1 VAKNKTKLGR
11 RTLAEHIRAAAT
23 GSGESI
29 YQIARNSGVDQST
42 LNKFMNGTRTNLT
55 LEVADKLFEY
65 LGLEVVERTD

>member
-1 VAKNKTKLGR
+1 MARNNTKLGR
-11 RTLAEHIRAAAT
+11 RTLAEHIRAAAS

-42 LNKFMNGTRTNLT
+42 LNKFMKGTRTNLT

-65 LGLEVVERTD
+65 LGIDVVKGGR